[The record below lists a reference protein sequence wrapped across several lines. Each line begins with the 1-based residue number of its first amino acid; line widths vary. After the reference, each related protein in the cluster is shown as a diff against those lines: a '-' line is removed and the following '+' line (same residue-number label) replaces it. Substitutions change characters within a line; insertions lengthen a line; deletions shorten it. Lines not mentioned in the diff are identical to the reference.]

1 MWTSLPINALGE
13 TIRSQ
18 SRAKAGKEEKKN
30 LFFVDLNIKLLLKIH
45 KIVPLLNTLSI

>member
-18 SRAKAGKEEKKN
+18 SRAKAGKEEKKKSV
-30 LFFVDLNIKLLLKIH
+30 FCRLKYQASSKDTQNCAIA
-45 KIVPLLNTLSI
+45 